1 MSYCYWAQVGQMP
14 CIACSRCRNGQFEY
28 FTADCLVIRYGRKI
42 AGSILLDYSELNQ
55 KRFDHIFI
63 SDLFNHRWTDRRR
76 TDKYTTRRTQC
87 CFIFTLR

>member
-1 MSYCYWAQVGQMP
+1 MVSL
-14 CIACSRCRNGQFEY
+14 N
-28 FTADCLVIRYGRKI
+28 
-42 AGSILLDYSELNQ
+42 ILLLTVLSFDMAVKSLVASTLFDYTELNQ

-63 SDLFNHRWTDRRR
+63 SDLFDHRRTDRRR